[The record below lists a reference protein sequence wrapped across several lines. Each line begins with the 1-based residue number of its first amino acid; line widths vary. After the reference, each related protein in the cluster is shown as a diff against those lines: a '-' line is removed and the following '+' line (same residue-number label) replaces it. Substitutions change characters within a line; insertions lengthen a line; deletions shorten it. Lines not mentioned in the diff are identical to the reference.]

1 MSNIKRIAVLTS
13 GGDAPGMNAAI
24 RSVVRTC
31 VYHDLHVYGVT
42 RGFEGLIKGDIH
54 RLEARDVGNI
64 IQRGGTILKTARSE
78 NFMMKAGRKL
88 AYDNLVANDIDGLVV
103 IGGNGTY
110 AGGLQFMEEFDFPI
124 VGIPGT
130 IDNDIY
136 GTDYSIGFDTAINTV
151 IDAVDKIR
159 DTADSHN
166 RIFFIEVMGR
176 HSGFIALHTGI
187 GSGAGAIFLPERD
200 ISVEELSESLQK
212 SAKRQKLFN
221 LVIVAEGNKNGD
233 ANEIAKQIQIL
244 NPQFDV
250 RVSVM
255 GHLQR
260 GGSPTAMDRV
270 LASRMGHS
278 AVQAL
283 MRDEK
288 GVAIGLINDKIT
300 FTPFHDAIHKKKPL
314 NKELIKMAEILAM

>member
-1 MSNIKRIAVLTS
+1 MA
-13 GGDAPGMNAAI
+13 
-24 RSVVRTC
+24 
-31 VYHDLHVYGVT
+31 H
-42 RGFEGLIKGDIH
+42 
-54 RLEARDVGNI
+54 
-64 IQRGGTILKTARSE
+64 
-78 NFMMKAGRKL
+78 
-88 AYDNLVANDIDGLVV
+88 DIDGLVV

-110 AGGLQFMEEFDFPI
+110 AGGLKLMEEYNVPI
-124 VGIPGT
+124 VGMPGT

-136 GTDYSIGFDTAINTV
+136 GTDYCIGFDTAINTA

-176 HSGFIALHTGI
+176 HAGFIALHTGI
-187 GSGAGAIFLPERD
+187 GSGAGAILLPERD
-200 ISVEELSESLQK
+200 ITIDELSIALQK

-233 ANEIAKQIQIL
+233 ANEISKQIKIL

-260 GGSPTAMDRV
+260 GGAPTALDRV

-283 MRDEK
+283 MRGES

-300 FTPFHDAIHKKKPL
+300 FTPFQDAIHKKKNL

>member
-24 RSVVRTC
+24 RAVVRTS
-31 VYHDLHVYGVT
+31 VFHDLHVYGVQ
-42 RGFEGLIKGDIH
+42 RGYEGLINGDIR
-54 RLEARDVGNI
+54 RLEARDVANI
-64 IQRGGTILKTARSE
+64 IQRGGTILKTARSQGFE
-78 NFMMKAGRKL
+78 TKEGRQQ
-88 AYDNLVANDIDGLVV
+88 AYDNLVANDIDGLVI

-110 AGGLQFMEEFDFPI
+110 AGGLQFMHEFSFPV
-124 VGIPGT
+124 VGMPGT

-136 GTDYSIGFDTAINTV
+136 GTDYTIGFDTAINTAV
-151 IDAVDKIR
+151 DAVDKIR

-176 HSGFIALHTGI
+176 HSGFIALHTGVS
-187 GSGAGAIFLPERD
+187 SGAAAIFLPEKD
-200 ISVEELSESLQK
+200 MNVDELSDTLRMSI
-212 SAKRQKLFN
+212 KRQKLFN

-233 ANEIAKQIQIL
+233 ANEIARQIQAN
-244 NPQFDV
+244 NPEFDV
-250 RVSVM
+250 RVSVI

-278 AVQAL
+278 AVDAL
-283 MRDEK
+283 LRGES
-288 GVAIGLINDKIT
+288 GVAMGLINDKIT
-300 FTPFHDAIHKKKPL
+300 FTPFHDAIHKQKTL
-314 NKELIKMAEILAM
+314 NKQLVKMAEILAM

>member
-1 MSNIKRIAVLTS
+1 MSSVKRIAVLTS

-24 RSVVRTC
+24 RSVVRTS

-42 RGFEGLIKGDIH
+42 RGYEGLINGDIK

-78 NFMMKAGRKL
+78 KFESQEGRKL
-88 AYDNLVANDIDGLVV
+88 AYDNLMANDIDGLVV

-110 AGGLQFMEEFDFPI
+110 AGGLKLMEEYNVPI
-124 VGIPGT
+124 VGMPGT

-136 GTDYSIGFDTAINTV
+136 GTDYCIGFDTAINTA

-176 HSGFIALHTGI
+176 HAGFIALHTGI
-187 GSGAGAIFLPERD
+187 GSGAGAILLPERD
-200 ISVEELSESLQK
+200 ITIDELSIALQK

-233 ANEIAKQIQIL
+233 ANEISKQIKML

-260 GGSPTAMDRV
+260 GGAPTALDRV

-283 MRDEK
+283 MRGES

-300 FTPFHDAIHKKKPL
+300 FTPFQDAIHKKKNL